1 MMFKGIQLK
10 SNDLQ
15 ESGKKKKTLIIFSCE
30 IGVV

>member
-15 ESGKKKKTLIIFSCE
+15 ESEKKKKTLIIFSCE

>member
-15 ESGKKKKTLIIFSCE
+15 ESGKKKNLIIFSCE

>member
-15 ESGKKKKTLIIFSCE
+15 ESEEKKTLIIFSCE